1 MKANSWPQNIR
12 ANHNT
17 IELYH
22 PRRGFLPG
30 DRQEGSD
37 SKTQRFVATDRL
49 TEMGPSPRR

>member
-22 PRRGFLPG
+22 PRRGFIPG